1 MNERFYSKRN
11 LFLILTLVSICLLLL
26 SFLLPAAGQD
36 KNKKH
41 SLSWQSSFE
50 PDGTLMNINNISMWI
65 YANGESAFNPD
76 GDWGVIYPR
85 GTAGVVFQ
93 DGMIWGGIVRDGQDP
108 MIRVGGQTYASGTS
122 PGRIISPGVAED
134 FNDANVNRIWRIRRD
149 YSLAD
154 LVPDAAEFFRKPVE
168 EVSDDDQNA
177 LRANYARDWREW
189 PAEKGAPFYDAGN
202 DGLYNPKFTT
212 DVDGLQAP
220 ILYPEADEPGIANA
234 DQVVWLVTND
244 LDSTTVLGLY
254 GSPPIG
260 LEMQLTLWGY
270 KSADALGNVI
280 FKQYRIIY
288 KGTTNTPADAA
299 IDNMY
304 FAQWSDPDLG
314 AFSDDHAGCD
324 TLLNLGYVYNSSTR
338 DTEFEKF
345 NLAPPAVGYDIL
357 AGPIVPGSSSEAIF
371 GLRKRPGFRNLP
383 MTTFTFFGAPSQD
396 SDPSLGG
403 NYNGTLQWWNIL
415 RGFRPRPEN
424 RPQPWI
430 DPTTGQVTL
439 FLVPGDPVTGIGWID
454 PFAGCLRTISA
465 TGPFNLALGD
475 TNELNIAFVGGL
487 GGDRLLSVTAMKHY
501 ARVAQQTFDN
511 LFEMPKPPPTPSLTA
526 TELDGEILLNWSNSQ
541 TSVEFVEQW
550 QEVGFRFEGYN
561 VYQLQSPFP
570 FLVDETKL
578 ATFDLKNEVTTIIQP
593 QFDPKSAAVLDVPV
607 QLGTNSGLVRTM
619 LIQKDEI
626 QSFPQPLINGQE
638 YYFAVT
644 SYSFN
649 PDRQAAVKSLES
661 PPAIVTVKPQGQ
673 KPGETLSAVMGD
685 TLPVVHS
692 QGPSDG
698 NVFPVVIDPTK
709 LTGDSYQVVFQGS
722 DDDRVWHLIN
732 STSGDTLLKNQTNQ
746 SGDDNYLIVDGF
758 TPIVM
763 GSPRDFKS
771 FQLVANAAGAIEPP
785 LAAAFA
791 FQGFPT
797 PDSMN
802 PSPDGQA
809 DGQRWAI
816 HTGADAAS
824 SAGGARGS
832 YSAFLSRSLR
842 GNNFNRVLPF
852 DWEMRFTSLGSW
864 AVKALTTGELLKVPF
879 ELWNTGINSPDD
891 PSDDYRLIPWFLEL
905 SALGFP
911 EPDPSYGLTPNDHP
925 GSGADN
931 DPYTQ
936 WIYWRIPAEH
946 LDNSPGEI
954 GYNNYLATIDTTDVT
969 RYGSY
974 GVDGSEA
981 FARMVLVCWNCD
993 DVSDSTL
1000 APGVART
1007 PEQGTVFR
1015 LLTNKF
1021 NTASDIFTFST
1032 ADFAPTFSTEQARED
1047 IKAIKVFPNP
1057 YYGLFRFDSGPG
1069 NRYVTFTHLPQ
1080 KAVVRVFTIAGAL
1093 VRTFTK
1099 EDESQF
1105 LRWDLLNESGR
1116 LVASGV
1122 YIVHIEMPELGVAKI
1137 LKLAVFPK

>member
-1 MNERFYSKRN
+1 MNSRFFSSKRN
-11 LFLILTLVSICLLLL
+11 LFLILTLVSICLLVL

-41 SLSWQSSFE
+41 SLSRQSSFE

-85 GTAGVVFQ
+85 GTAGVVFA
-93 DGMIWGGIVRDGQDP
+93 DGLIWGGKVKDGSIP
-108 MIRVGGQTYASGTS
+108 EIRVGGQTYGAGTVGGIIASE
-122 PGRIISPGVAED
+122 GVPVFED
-134 FNDANVNRIWRIRRD
+134 RIWRVRRD
-149 YSLAD
+149 YATAD
-154 LVPDAAEFFRKPVE
+154 LVLDAAEVNQIAVPDVNE
-168 EVSDDDQNA
+168 GHIDA
-177 LRANYARDWREW
+177 LRAQYRADWREW

-202 DGLYNPKFTT
+202 DGLYNPEFTT
-212 DVDGLQAP
+212 DVDGFQVP
-220 ILYPEADEPGIANA
+220 VLYPEADEPGIANA
-234 DQVVWLVTND
+234 DQVVWLAAND
-244 LDSTTVLGLY
+244 LDSTTVLKLY

-270 KSADALGNVI
+270 KRADALGNVI
-280 FKQYRIIY
+280 FKQYRLIY
-288 KGTTNTPADAA
+288 KGTENTPLDAR
-299 IDNMY
+299 IDSMH

-314 AFSDDHAGCD
+314 SFGDDLVGCD
-324 TLLNLGYVYNSSTR
+324 ILLDLGYVYNSSTQ
-338 DTEFEKF
+338 DQEFGKF
-345 NLAPPAVGYDIL
+345 NLPPPAVGYDIL
-357 AGPIVPGSSSEAIF
+357 GGPIVPGSFNEAIF
-371 GLRKRPGFRNLP
+371 DLKKRLGFRNLP
-383 MTTFTFFGAPSQD
+383 MTTFAFYGAGGQD
-396 SDPSLGG
+396 SDPTLGG
-403 NYNGTLQWWNIL
+403 NYNGTLQWWNLL
-415 RGFRPRPEN
+415 RGSRPRPETP
-424 RPQPWI
+424 PQPWV
-430 DPTTGQVTL
+430 DPTTAQITK
-439 FLVPGDPVTGIGWID
+439 FRVPGDPVTGIGWID
-454 PFAGCLRTISA
+454 ANPGTRRLLFAS
-465 TGPFNLALGD
+465 GPFNLSLGD
-475 TNELNIAFVGGL
+475 TNEINIALVGGL
-487 GGDRLLSVTAMKHY
+487 GGDRLLSITAMKHY

-541 TSVEFVEQW
+541 TSVESVEQW
-550 QEVGFRFEGYN
+550 REVGFRFEGYN

-570 FLVDETKL
+570 FLVDATKL

-607 QLGTNSGLVRTM
+607 QIGTNSGLFRTM
-619 LIQKDEI
+619 LIQRDEI
-626 QSFPQPLINGQE
+626 QGFPRPLVNGQE

-649 PDRQAAVKSLES
+649 PDPQAAIKSLES
-661 PPAIVTVKPQGQ
+661 PPAIVTVKPQWQ

-692 QGPSDG
+692 DGVSDG
-698 NVFPVVIDPTK
+698 KVFPVVIDPTK
-709 LTGDSYQVVFQGS
+709 LTGDSYQVIFQGS

-732 STSGDTLLKNQTNQ
+732 SSSGDTLLKDQTNQ

-791 FQGFPT
+791 SQGFPT
-797 PDSMN
+797 PGSAD
-802 PSPDGQA
+802 PSPAGQA
-809 DGQRWAI
+809 NGQRWAI

-852 DWEMRFTSLGSW
+852 DWEMRFTSRGSW
-864 AVKALTTGELLKVPF
+864 AVKAFRTGELLKVPF
-879 ELWNTGINSPDD
+879 ELWNIGVNTPDD

-905 SALGFP
+905 SALGFL
-911 EPDPSYGLTPNDHP
+911 EPDSSYGLTPNDHP
-925 GSGADN
+925 ASGQDD

-946 LDNSPGEI
+946 LDNLPGET
-954 GYNNYLATIDTTDVT
+954 GYNNYLAAIDTADVT
-969 RYGSY
+969 GYGSY

-981 FARMVLVCWNCD
+981 FARMVLICWNCD
-993 DVSDSTL
+993 DVSDGAL
-1000 APGVART
+1000 DPGVART

-1069 NRYVTFTHLPQ
+1069 DRYVTFTHLPQ
-1080 KAVVRVFTIAGAL
+1080 KAVVRVFTLAGAL

-1105 LRWDLLNESGR
+1105 LRWDLLNETGR

-1122 YIVHIEMPELGVAKI
+1122 YIVHIEMSELGVSKI